1 MSSQCGQEDG
11 ARIRRQKKR
20 LEKPQGG
27 MDLWRVRKEG
37 KGFLVWTS
45 LVNRGRSVF
54 REVENIKVVKVG
66 EAIVGVREFK
76 KALKQ
81 MGVKWWGLQPYRLT

>member
-1 MSSQCGQEDG
+1 M
-11 ARIRRQKKR
+11 
-20 LEKPQGG
+20 
-27 MDLWRVRKEG
+27 
-37 KGFLVWTS
+37 
-45 LVNRGRSVF
+45 F

-76 KALKQ
+76 KVLKQ